1 MYMSFT
7 NIARWIH
14 VKITVITHQTLLDT
28 WEMGAGKTGKEGEEG
43 SLFLQG
49 TSCMPY
55 CWTMPSIIYFK
66 MWIIVLK
73 VLSYYRIG
81 WFLF

>member
-14 VKITVITHQTLLDT
+14 LKITVITYPTLLDT
-28 WEMGAGKTGKEGEEG
+28 WEMGAGKTGKGGEEG

-55 CWTMPSIIYFK
+55 C
-66 MWIIVLK
+66 
-73 VLSYYRIG
+73 
-81 WFLF
+81 